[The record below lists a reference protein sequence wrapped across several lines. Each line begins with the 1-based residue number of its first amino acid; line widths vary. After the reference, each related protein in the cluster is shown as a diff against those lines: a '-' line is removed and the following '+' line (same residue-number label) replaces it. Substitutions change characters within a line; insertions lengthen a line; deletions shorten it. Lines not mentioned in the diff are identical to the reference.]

1 MALFAL
7 MLLVHQASSIAEE
20 QQEEKRVETAM
31 HQMAKDLESGR
42 RISAKQSQDIVKQF
56 EHLGEYIKKEASS
69 KRGINLINGKPGQDQ
84 ATGSPGQKVFNIKP
98 AKNALIRFSYS
109 KPQGHQD
116 LENSNG
122 KRRPSVSASSATS
135 KRRQQPKYFLNF
147 NFKNHRRSKTD
158 VDQPSTTVQPR
169 TGRARQK
176 RLRNGMPNP
185 FKFFPLKGENI

>member
-1 MALFAL
+1 MPKIEWNTNELNKQPLTDRSPPMCYVNRKMRTVQVVLVKF
-7 MLLVHQASSIAEE
+7 LLSPLLILAGVQTSEFRDAMKKMDKNMKIAI
-20 QQEEKRVETAM
+20 
-31 HQMAKDLESGR
+31 QMGNELER
-42 RISAKQSQDIVKQF
+42 YF
-56 EHLGEYIKKEASS
+56 
-69 KRGINLINGKPGQDQ
+69 DQ

-116 LENSNG
+116 SESTNG

-169 TGRARQK
+169 TGRARQN

-185 FKFFPLKGENI
+185 FKYFPLKGENI